1 MVKSELVE
9 RLAARHTHLDQLDIG
24 RVVSVVL
31 QGIAKTLASGRRVE
45 FRGFGSFYVK
55 ERPARLG
62 RNPRTGASVSIVGKR
77 RPFFRTGK
85 EMHARLNRAPN

>member
-9 RLAARHTHLDQLDIG
+9 RLAARHPHLDELDIE
-24 RVVSVVL
+24 RIVSVAL
-31 QGIAKTLASGRRVE
+31 QGIAKALASGRRVE

-62 RNPRTGASVSIVGKR
+62 RNPRTGASVSVAGKR

-85 EMHARLNRAPN
+85 EMHVRLNEVPN